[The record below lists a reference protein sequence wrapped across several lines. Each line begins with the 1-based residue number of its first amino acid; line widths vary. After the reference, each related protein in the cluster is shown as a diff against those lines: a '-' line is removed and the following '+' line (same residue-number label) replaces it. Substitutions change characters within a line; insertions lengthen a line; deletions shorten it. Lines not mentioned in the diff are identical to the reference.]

1 MTEQEATF
9 AAGCFWGVE
18 ANFLKLKGVIDTR
31 VGYSGGHVA
40 KPTYQMVCSDTTGH
54 AEAVRVRFN
63 PEEISFEDLLKE
75 FWAMHD
81 PTTLNRQGPDYGS
94 QYRSAIFYHNSDQK
108 QAAEK
113 MLTEL
118 QQTKQFRHAIVTEI
132 LPVGEFYEAEEY
144 HQKYY
149 QKHNIYRC

>member
-18 ANFLKLKGVIDTR
+18 ANFLKLKGVIDTK
-31 VGYSGGHVA
+31 VGYTGGHVA
-40 KPTYQMVCSDTTGH
+40 KPTYQMVCTDTTGH
-54 AEAVRVRFN
+54 AEAVRVRFS
-63 PEEISFEDLLKE
+63 PEEISYEDLLRE

-94 QYRSAIFYHNSDQK
+94 QYRSAIFYHNDEQK

-113 MLTEL
+113 MLAEL

-132 LPVGEFYEAEEY
+132 LPASEFYEAEEY

-149 QKHNIYRC
+149 QKHNIHRC